1 MTQVVNSQ
9 QSKIEVDTMENL
21 AKTAVATVGLGAP
34 IVIKSQRQFTTSL
47 MGKDEI
53 FKLLSLAET
62 LKLAILLVG
71 PPGTGKTNIVT
82 DYTKGMFD
90 LSNPDH
96 VEHLNN
102 EGVFMLET
110 DEGTKSSEIKGTVN
124 LEKLVT
130 QNKYEIASHIADAD
144 TIIINE
150 VDKASSALRNSLLG
164 IMNERILF
172 NGKEKKRC
180 KWKLFVATCNEIP
193 KDEVGSPFWDRFLLK
208 ITVNRLQAG
217 ELMKYY
223 KSGAKNYSS
232 KIKINIPS
240 TQQIDAVNI
249 PNDKMEKFL
258 NVAYKECSDRTL
270 SSVPRMAQAI
280 SLVYNCSVD
289 KALIKACE
297 LLVNKQTAEKLS
309 KELLSTEKRAVM
321 DKVDLISGMTNEAQI
336 EKAMDDI
343 EKMVGN
349 FAAQGK
355 FSQSDLNELKQLVEA
370 AMSSHPYYKI
380 EVETDGEEAVEEEEE
395 G

>member
-1 MTQVVNSQ
+1 MTQVANSQ
-9 QSKIEVDTMENL
+9 QTKIEVETMENSVKL
-21 AKTAVATVGLGAP
+21 ATIGLGAP

-47 MGKDEI
+47 MGKDDV

-62 LKLAILLVG
+62 MKLAILLVG

-90 LSNPDH
+90 LTNPDH
-96 VEHLNN
+96 IAHLNS

-110 DEGTKSSEIKGTVN
+110 DEGTKSSEIKGIVN

-130 QNKYEIASHIADAD
+130 ENKYEIDSHIANAD

-180 KWKLFVATCNEIP
+180 NWKLFVATCNEIP
-193 KDEVGSPFWDRFLLK
+193 KDEIGSPFWDRFLLK

-223 KSGAKNYSS
+223 KSGGKNYQS
-232 KIKINIPS
+232 KVKVNIPS
-240 TQQIDAVNI
+240 EQQIAAVNI
-249 PNDKMEKFL
+249 PNDKVEKFL
-258 NVAYKECSDRTL
+258 NVAYKNCSDRTL
-270 SSVPRMAQAI
+270 SYVPKMAQAI

-297 LLVNKQTAEKLS
+297 LLVDKQTAEKLS
-309 KELLSTEKRAVM
+309 KELLSQEKRAVM

-336 EKAMDDI
+336 EKAMEDI

-355 FSQSDLNELKQLVEA
+355 FSNSDLNELKQLVEA
-370 AMSSHPYYKI
+370 AMANHPYYKI
-380 EVETDGEEAVEEEEE
+380 EVETEDEAEVEEED
-395 G
+395 